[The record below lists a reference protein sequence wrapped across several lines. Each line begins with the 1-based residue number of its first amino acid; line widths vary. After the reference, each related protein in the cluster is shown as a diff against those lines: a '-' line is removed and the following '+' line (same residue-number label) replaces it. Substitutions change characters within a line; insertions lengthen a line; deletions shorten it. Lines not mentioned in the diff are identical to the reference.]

1 MIKAAEKER
10 NDVQAEI
17 YQQRLDDAHRL
28 ADEYKAK
35 IQDIFHSTF
44 GG

>member
-1 MIKAAEKER
+1 LE
-10 NDVQAEI
+10 
-17 YQQRLDDAHRL
+17 DAHRL

-44 GG
+44 EG

>member
-1 MIKAAEKER
+1 MIKLAEKEH
-10 NDVQAEI
+10 NEAQAEI
-17 YQQRLDDAHRL
+17 YQQRLEDAHRL

-44 GG
+44 EG